1 MTSPTSQADI
11 EIHAAA
17 SAEPVPLEIDD
28 APIPAVPVPAAP
40 AAPWQDVDRAPCRQ
54 LPTAVPEHL
63 GESAGFGDADSVTL
77 WQANQNY
84 GKSMK
89 ITKFDR

>member
-1 MTSPTSQADI
+1 MVKRVIIDGADTTSQADI

-40 AAPWQDVDRAPCRQ
+40 AAPWQDVEHAPCRQ

-63 GESAGFGDADSVTL
+63 GESVGFGDADSLILTL
-77 WQANQNY
+77 VN
-84 GKSMK
+84 
-89 ITKFDR
+89 